1 MTDILV
7 IKAKLV
13 KQAVNRLRKLG
24 FVHVN
29 KTNIETDEV
38 YSLYFLKILKEKL
51 GENEEVDI
59 VINQLL
65 ITMNLKNQVVR

>member
-1 MTDILV
+1 MTDILS

-29 KTNIETDEV
+29 ESNIKTDEV
-38 YSLYFLKILKEKL
+38 YRLYFLKMLQEMF
-51 GENEEVDI
+51 GENAKTDI
-59 VINQLL
+59 AINQLQKV
-65 ITMNLKNQVVR
+65 INFQ